1 MPNIISFNKGDIGF
15 NTANILET
23 LNHINIE
30 GFPVLVI
37 EFFSEASYLLITPFE
52 QGYEK

>member
-1 MPNIISFNKGDIGF
+1 MPNIIFFNKDDIGF

-30 GFPVLVI
+30 GFPILVI
-37 EFFSEASYLLITPFE
+37 EFSSEASYLLITPLE
-52 QGYEK
+52 QGYKK